1 MLFLFKELPVYYVSM
16 RVTAFNHII
25 LAKYEKELLEL
36 RQYMCKKPINQGPTN
51 DSHVGFNKDKFMF
64 ICWLRAK
71 KNLEKLINIKNSDI
85 SATADWHHCSPRG
98 GIRVG
103 KSKCAIKF

>member
-36 RQYMCKKPINQGPTN
+36 RQYMCKKTINQGPTN
-51 DSHVGFNKDKFMF
+51 DNHVGFNKDKFMF
-64 ICWLRAK
+64 ICGLRAK
-71 KNLEKLINIKNSDI
+71 KKTKQKQNLEK
-85 SATADWHHCSPRG
+85 
-98 GIRVG
+98 
-103 KSKCAIKF
+103 